1 MPSKSSHHPV
11 SSSLNSNKSFTN
23 LNRPTYVSKTF
34 YSPKNHMEPTKSSS
48 NHGIGSSSGNNIWG
62 SSNSSKA
69 FLNKEVKDKTY
80 LFKSQK
86 YIRDFKG
93 NDTSILGKRE
103 ENGLQH
109 N

>member
-1 MPSKSSHHPV
+1 MGA
-11 SSSLNSNKSFTN
+11 NKSFNANTV
-23 LNRPTYVSKTF
+23 NRPTYVTKTF
-34 YSPKNHMEPTKSSS
+34 YSPKNHHQATKSSS
-48 NHGIGSSSGNNIWG
+48 NIGINSGTNVWG

-93 NDTSILGKRE
+93 ETSILGKRE
-103 ENGLQH
+103 ENGLQNKH
-109 N
+109 I